1 MASLSCMIV
10 SLIHSGFRIL
20 AAQYIMAYS
29 YPKYD
34 INASIVAHGHNLFKS
49 LNNTDLEWEVVLVQ
63 VT

>member
-1 MASLSCMIV
+1 MII

-34 INASIVAHGHNLFKS
+34 INASIFAHGHNILKS
-49 LNNTDLEWEVVLVQ
+49 FNNTDLEWEVVQ